1 MAAYPHIDIVMR
13 GEPEATVMELTG
25 LLADAPL
32 QTRRGFLDDV
42 LQPVLGITYRRE
54 GKVTVNPDR
63 PLIPN
68 LDDLPMAA
76 SAYYGEII
84 RRASEQTR
92 GLRYLSVEEHVHVEA
107 GRGCPFPCT
116 FCSNVYLWRRRYR
129 LKSPERIVAEMR
141 LYHEEYG
148 ARQFLLHQQLFTVNK
163 AKTRAFCETLIAA
176 DLPVEWSC
184 FTRSD
189 CVDPE
194 MLTLMKRSGCN
205 TVLFGVESGAQEIQD
220 VVRKKTDV
228 NRVSEQIAL
237 TMKHGIK
244 PQLSYIL
251 GFPEETPEN
260 LQATVDMYFRYKFA
274 DGVESQL
281 GLLVPAGGTE
291 VLTQNL
297 NDLAFDGVQTTTWYT
312 RFFDDTG
319 YDEMGSLPLVFPH
332 NHYVKSTQNP
342 RELLLFVKCFD
353 MAASYLTRACQYAV
367 TRGLLGMPFQAW
379 EQYQQWRQGLD
390 PAQTRARGW
399 GGRLTWDTPVAAII
413 RDFAQ
418 FLSEVI
424 APTDNDPAVLAS
436 LVSYEE
442 AAALV
447 NLRLREANW
456 DQLCAAV
463 PPGDDSNPVTPEHQ
477 QLDFATSYALDAL
490 EAHLDGNPLPPA
502 ATHANTYTAAGDSQL
517 RLVTV
522 SDGGTVRRRF
532 PVFRQIEF

>member
-1 MAAYPHIDIVMR
+1 M
-13 GEPEATVMELTG
+13 
-25 LLADAPL
+25 
-32 QTRRGFLDDV
+32 
-42 LQPVLGITYRRE
+42 
-54 GKVTVNPDR
+54 
-63 PLIPN
+63 
-68 LDDLPMAA
+68 
-76 SAYYGEII
+76 
-84 RRASEQTR
+84 
-92 GLRYLSVEEHVHVEA
+92 
-107 GRGCPFPCT
+107 
-116 FCSNVYLWRRRYR
+116 
-129 LKSPERIVAEMR
+129 
-141 LYHEEYG
+141 
-148 ARQFLLHQQLFTVNK
+148 
-163 AKTRAFCETLIAA
+163 
-176 DLPVEWSC
+176 
-184 FTRSD
+184 
-189 CVDPE
+189 
-194 MLTLMKRSGCN
+194 
-205 TVLFGVESGAQEIQD
+205 
-220 VVRKKTDV
+220 
-228 NRVSEQIAL
+228 
-237 TMKHGIK
+237 
-244 PQLSYIL
+244 
-251 GFPEETPEN
+251 
-260 LQATVDMYFRYKFA
+260 QATVDMYFRYKFA

-490 EAHLDGNPLPPA
+490 EAHLDGNPLPPPPRTPTRTRRRGTA
-502 ATHANTYTAAGDSQL
+502 SCAWSRSPTAARCVAGSPCSGRSSSRPPKRRPPHRGPAHD
-517 RLVTV
+517 R
-522 SDGGTVRRRF
+522 GGLHHE
-532 PVFRQIEF
+532 PECP